1 MMDGSTDKDGK
12 KSAPIIKEFTSL
24 CTEVNVN
31 FTVVFP
37 KGKLDEIIAS
47 EGGVDK
53 LMKLTTTI
61 KTSNI
66 HMFNAERKL
75 KKYEHVEQLIDDYFS
90 VRYEAYQR
98 RKLALIEEMSNRARL
113 LTNKARY
120 VEYVLI
126 DKIDLRRKTAE
137 TVNAMLLS
145 NSFDMIDGDYKYLV
159 KMPMDSVTTENVEKL
174 RRERDETLRE
184 LEVLRQTTLEQMWL
198 RELDALE
205 LRYRDYKKLREDLQ
219 SAVATEKKK
228 SLKRKK

>member
-1 MMDGSTDKDGK
+1 
-12 KSAPIIKEFTSL
+12 
-24 CTEVNVN
+24 
-31 FTVVFP
+31 
-37 KGKLDEIIAS
+37 
-47 EGGVDK
+47 
-53 LMKLTTTI
+53 
-61 KTSNI
+61 
-66 HMFNAERKL
+66 
-75 KKYEHVEQLIDDYFS
+75 
-90 VRYEAYQR
+90 
-98 RKLALIEEMSNRARL
+98 
-113 LTNKARY
+113 
-120 VEYVLI
+120 LI

-219 SAVATEKKK
+219 SAVATEKK

>member
-1 MMDGSTDKDGK
+1 
-12 KSAPIIKEFTSL
+12 
-24 CTEVNVN
+24 VNVN

-37 KGKLDEIIAS
+37 KGKLDDIIAS
-47 EGGVDK
+47 EGGVEK

-98 RKLALIEEMSNRARL
+98 RKLALIEEMSNRTRL

-145 NSFDMIDGDYKYLV
+145 HSFDMIDGDYKYLV

-219 SAVATEKKK
+219 SAVATEKK

>member
-1 MMDGSTDKDGK
+1 
-12 KSAPIIKEFTSL
+12 
-24 CTEVNVN
+24 VNVN

-219 SAVATEKKK
+219 SAVATEKK

>member
-1 MMDGSTDKDGK
+1 
-12 KSAPIIKEFTSL
+12 
-24 CTEVNVN
+24 
-31 FTVVFP
+31 
-37 KGKLDEIIAS
+37 
-47 EGGVDK
+47 
-53 LMKLTTTI
+53 
-61 KTSNI
+61 
-66 HMFNAERKL
+66 
-75 KKYEHVEQLIDDYFS
+75 
-90 VRYEAYQR
+90 
-98 RKLALIEEMSNRARL
+98 LALIEEMSNRARL

-219 SAVATEKKK
+219 SAVATEKK